1 MENIIISAIYLIL
14 SFAITI
20 FCYKKYGKYG
30 LYIWMSVLVIICNIQ
45 TTKISEL
52 FGLTISLGNI
62 SYGALFLTTDIL
74 TEKYGKNSTYNA
86 TKISFITMAIFAL
99 LMYIFLQYRPSK
111 IDFSQDALVTIF
123 SYVPRVTVGSLL
135 AYYISQRCD
144 AFLYSKLKAKYNK
157 VWISN
162 NVSTMISQ
170 ILDTLI
176 FVTIAFVG
184 IMNYTEIIDL
194 IITMILVKWVIALL
208 DTPFMILVTKIKDNQ
223 ELN

>member
-14 SFAITI
+14 SFAVTI

-194 IITMILVKWVIALL
+194 IITMILFKWVIALL

>member
-45 TTKISEL
+45 TTKISEI

-86 TKISFITMAIFAL
+86 TKISFMTMAIFAL
-99 LMYIFLQYRPSK
+99 LMYIFLQYKPSK

-123 SYVPRVTVGSLL
+123 SYVPRVTAGSLL

-170 ILDTLI
+170 IVDTLI

-194 IITMILVKWVIALL
+194 IITMILFKWIIALL

>member
-1 MENIIISAIYLIL
+1 MENIIISIIHLIL

-45 TTKISEL
+45 TTKISEI

-86 TKISFITMAIFAL
+86 TKISFMTMAIFAL
-99 LMYIFLQYRPSK
+99 LMYIFLQYKPSK

-123 SYVPRVTVGSLL
+123 SYVPRVTAGSLL

-162 NVSTMISQ
+162 NVSTMVSQ
-170 ILDTLI
+170 IVDTLI
-176 FVTIAFVG
+176 FVMIAFVG
-184 IMNYTEIIDL
+184 TIPSSA
-194 IITMILVKWVIALL
+194 IITMILCQYIWKVVYEVVATPITYKVINWYKKLE
-208 DTPFMILVTKIKDNQ
+208 NY
-223 ELN
+223 

>member
-86 TKISFITMAIFAL
+86 TKISFMTMAIFAL
-99 LMYIFLQYRPSK
+99 LMYIFLQYKPSK

-170 ILDTLI
+170 IVDTLI
-176 FVTIAFVG
+176 FVTIAFIG

-194 IITMILVKWVIALL
+194 IITMILFKWVIALL

>member
-1 MENIIISAIYLIL
+1 MENIIISIIHLIL

-45 TTKISEL
+45 TTKISEI

-86 TKISFITMAIFAL
+86 TKISFMTMAIFAL
-99 LMYIFLQYRPSK
+99 LMYIFLQYKPSK

-123 SYVPRVTVGSLL
+123 SYVPRVTAGSLL

-162 NVSTMISQ
+162 NVSTMVSQ
-170 ILDTLI
+170 IVDTLI
-176 FVTIAFVG
+176 FVMIAFVG

-194 IITMILVKWVIALL
+194 IITMILFKWVIALL

>member
-86 TKISFITMAIFAL
+86 TKISFMTMAIFAL
-99 LMYIFLQYRPSK
+99 LMYIFLQYKPSK

-170 ILDTLI
+170 IVDTLI

-194 IITMILVKWVIALL
+194 IITMILFKWVIALL
-208 DTPFMILVTKIKDNQ
+208 DTPFMILVAKIKDNQ

>member
-1 MENIIISAIYLIL
+1 
-14 SFAITI
+14 
-20 FCYKKYGKYG
+20 
-30 LYIWMSVLVIICNIQ
+30 
-45 TTKISEL
+45 
-52 FGLTISLGNI
+52 
-62 SYGALFLTTDIL
+62 
-74 TEKYGKNSTYNA
+74 
-86 TKISFITMAIFAL
+86 MAIFAL
-99 LMYIFLQYRPSK
+99 LMYIFLQYKPSK

-123 SYVPRVTVGSLL
+123 SYVPRVTAGSLL

-162 NVSTMISQ
+162 NVSTMVSQ
-170 ILDTLI
+170 IVDTLI
-176 FVTIAFVG
+176 FVMIAFVG

-194 IITMILVKWVIALL
+194 IITMILFKWVIALL

>member
-194 IITMILVKWVIALL
+194 IITMILFKWVIALL

>member
-74 TEKYGKNSTYNA
+74 TEKYDIGLVK
-86 TKISFITMAIFAL
+86 L
-99 LMYIFLQYRPSK
+99 IFLK
-111 IDFSQDALVTIF
+111 
-123 SYVPRVTVGSLL
+123 
-135 AYYISQRCD
+135 
-144 AFLYSKLKAKYNK
+144 
-157 VWISN
+157 
-162 NVSTMISQ
+162 MH
-170 ILDTLI
+170 
-176 FVTIAFVG
+176 
-184 IMNYTEIIDL
+184 
-194 IITMILVKWVIALL
+194 
-208 DTPFMILVTKIKDNQ
+208 
-223 ELN
+223 

>member
-1 MENIIISAIYLIL
+1 M
-14 SFAITI
+14 
-20 FCYKKYGKYG
+20 
-30 LYIWMSVLVIICNIQ
+30 
-45 TTKISEL
+45 
-52 FGLTISLGNI
+52 
-62 SYGALFLTTDIL
+62 
-74 TEKYGKNSTYNA
+74 
-86 TKISFITMAIFAL
+86 
-99 LMYIFLQYRPSK
+99 
-111 IDFSQDALVTIF
+111 
-123 SYVPRVTVGSLL
+123 PRVTVGSLL

-194 IITMILVKWVIALL
+194 IITMILFKWVIALL

>member
-86 TKISFITMAIFAL
+86 TKISFMTMAIFAL
-99 LMYIFLQYRPSK
+99 LMYIFLQYKPSK

-170 ILDTLI
+170 IVDTLI

-194 IITMILVKWVIALL
+194 IITMILFKWVIALL

>member
-45 TTKISEL
+45 TTKISEI

-86 TKISFITMAIFAL
+86 TKISFMTMAIFAL
-99 LMYIFLQYRPSK
+99 LMYIFLQYKPSK

-123 SYVPRVTVGSLL
+123 SYVPRVTAGSLL

-162 NVSTMISQ
+162 NVSTMVSQ
-170 ILDTLI
+170 IVDTLI
-176 FVTIAFVG
+176 FVMIAFVG

-194 IITMILVKWVIALL
+194 IITMILFKWVIALL